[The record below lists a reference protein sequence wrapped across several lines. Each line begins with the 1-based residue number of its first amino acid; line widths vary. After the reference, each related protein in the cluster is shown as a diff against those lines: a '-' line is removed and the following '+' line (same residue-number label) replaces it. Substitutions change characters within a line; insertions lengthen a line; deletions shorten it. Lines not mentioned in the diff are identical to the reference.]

1 MNTHTA
7 PTSQLPN
14 GSRKRTAPKTWLRA
28 PGVGVPAVLRQH
40 PGRILLLSTAVAL
53 SVFPA
58 LGLVIVL
65 AQAIRQLQSPATL
78 LSWKDLLGEHVARWL
93 LPYVRDT
100 QLAGGIS
107 PEIQIIYLPVA
118 LAAIGLMHA
127 LFKAWIDY
135 AVEDLGE
142 RAARDARDRIMQS
155 FFSRNYPSA
164 AHSDGALL
172 STLVGSEARE
182 IKFGTRRMLGL
193 IPMNLLQSMVLL
205 GWLVILDTKL
215 FALFIGVLL
224 PAAIVIRI
232 LNKTLKRLAR
242 EGLRSQTEVLGLFV
256 ERLAGWETIRTF
268 KTVLPELRK
277 FSQKNMQL
285 YKSLRRSARARALG
299 APTVEWLGTLAAALV
314 IILALRRLSVGTL
327 SDSVLTAFLVT
338 VGHLSG
344 TLQSLTRHYNSVK
357 RAQAACQR
365 ADEYLKECSW
375 SPDESLRE
383 ASPATEGPVST
394 DEGLRPSARAQIQE
408 IHLRNVSIRRTESR
422 TVSNEAPGAILVSG
436 INLHLRRGQ
445 FCAITGHSG
454 LGKSTLLRCLLGLE
468 PPAAGDVLYNG
479 EPVSVHDEPKW
490 SALAQDIVFI
500 AQEPFIVTGSL
511 ADNIVFPRNHQ
522 QPLEPDQNDRIKHCL
537 HLALLDKDLTTPVSA
552 LSGGERQR
560 LMLARALY
568 KEATMWVLDE
578 ATSALDAKTEE
589 AFLHLLQKH
598 SAKHIVIFVTHRTS
612 VVRYADTHI
621 NLAQHTQGSAASDEK
636 SLYSLSSDQTTT
648 P

>member
-1 MNTHTA
+1 MA
-7 PTSQLPN
+7 
-14 GSRKRTAPKTWLRA
+14 AA
-28 PGVGVPAVLRQH
+28 GVGVPAVLKQH

-100 QLAGGIS
+100 QLEGGIS
-107 PEIQIIYLPVA
+107 PEIQVLYLPVA
-118 LAAIGLMHA
+118 LAVIGLLHA

-142 RAARDARDRIMQS
+142 RAARDTRDRIMQS
-155 FFSRNYPSA
+155 FFARNYASA
-164 AHSDGALL
+164 AQSDGALL
-172 STLVGSEARE
+172 ATLVGSEARE
-182 IKFGTRRMLGL
+182 IKFGTRRILGL
-193 IPMNLLQSMVLL
+193 IPMNLLQSVVLL

-224 PAAIVIRI
+224 PAAIVIRM

-268 KTVLPELRK
+268 QTVLPELRK
-277 FSQKNMQL
+277 FSLKNMQL

-299 APTVEWLGTLAAALV
+299 APTVEWLGTVAAALV
-314 IILALRRLSVGTL
+314 IILALRRLSVGNL
-327 SDSVLTAFLVT
+327 SDSVLTGFLVT

-357 RAQAACQR
+357 RSQAACLR
-365 ADEYLKECSW
+365 ADEYLKES
-375 SPDESLRE
+375 SRSVPEFLE
-383 ASPATEGPVST
+383 AAGTRAAVQVSTRDTQSPAE
-394 DEGLRPSARAQIQE
+394 RARIQE
-408 IHLRNVSIRRTESR
+408 ICLKNLSVRRTEAQ
-422 TVSNEAPGAILVSG
+422 TGNQEVTGAVLVSG
-436 INLHLRRGQ
+436 VNLHLKRGQ

-468 PPAAGDVLYNG
+468 SPAAGEVLYNG
-479 EPVSVHDEPKW
+479 EAMTVNDEGKW
-490 SALAQDIVFI
+490 SALARDIVFI
-500 AQEPFIVTGSL
+500 AQEPFIVTGNL
-511 ADNIVFPRNHQ
+511 ADNIVFPGDGPVQVEQEH
-522 QPLEPDQNDRIKHCL
+522 DDRIRQCL
-537 HLALLDKDLTTPVSA
+537 QLALLDKDPTTPVSA

-560 LMLARALY
+560 LMLARAFY
-568 KEATMWVLDE
+568 KEATLWVLDE
-578 ATSALDAKTEE
+578 ATSALDANTEE
-589 AFLHLLQKH
+589 AFLQLLQKH
-598 SAKHIVIFVTHRTS
+598 SSRHIVIFVTHRTS
-612 VVRYADTHI
+612 VVRFADTHI
-621 NLAQHTQGSAASDEK
+621 NLAQHAHGSAASTNK
-636 SLYSLSSDQTTT
+636 SLYSFSSDQSISQ
-648 P
+648 